1 MHGIIPY
8 FNNTNDRSMAKTV
21 HCCSNLSIEASVGVR
36 HSPIRPSLPLP
47 SDKCTEVLNKSIRH
61 FSKKEVHIKKDC
73 VLGSG
78 VFGKCFLGVVGHFDT
93 CVKFVRLGAQYKAS
107 FYNEA
112 NILSHCCHPNISFLL
127 GICLE
132 WKCPTLI
139 LAFHGDGDKSYTLHS
154 VLKHSKLDL
163 TCTEWK
169 LIISSAISGIK
180 YLHEKSIIHND
191 IKEDN
196 ITLTNIGHKIKSVVI
211 DFGKACFVKNGKKY
225 NLSAVEKRRYKLV
238 HPQVPPDV
246 VDGIRIQDKLSDVYS
261 FGRIL
266 KSIAEDKLPVPAL
279 ASISKECLLYNA
291 NDRPTIDDLYV
302 FTYNLFQ

>member
-1 MHGIIPY
+1 MSDCMSGH
-8 FNNTNDRSMAKTV
+8 SCMASFHILITPMIGPWQRLCIV
-21 HCCSNLSIEASVGVR
+21 VLMSIEASVGVR

-61 FSKKEVHIKKDC
+61 FSKKEVHIKKNC
-73 VLGSG
+73 SWKWCFWEVFFGSSWS
-78 VFGKCFLGVVGHFDT
+78 FWR
-93 CVKFVRLGAQYKAS
+93 VKFVRLGAQYKAS

-127 GICLE
+127 GVCLE

-211 DFGKACFVKNGKKY
+211 DFGKACFVENGKKY

-246 VDGIRIQDKLSDVYS
+246 VDGIRIQDKLSDV
-261 FGRIL
+261 
-266 KSIAEDKLPVPAL
+266 
-279 ASISKECLLYNA
+279 
-291 NDRPTIDDLYV
+291 
-302 FTYNLFQ
+302 